1 MEEKLRDA
9 IKEKRPKL
17 SEKSVKTYVSV
28 LKKIMEDLSFELDDL
43 KSRANDVMEYLK
55 DMPPNKRKTRLSA
68 LVVVTGEEIY
78 SKKMGEDIKEFND
91 EVAKQEKSEGE
102 KEAWMSKDEIMD
114 IWARLKKR
122 ASALYRKKDDMTMK
136 DLQDIQNFVL
146 LSLFVLIPPRRALD
160 YTEMK
165 IRDVDKEKDNFIKGK
180 HMIFNVY
187 KTSKSKGQDKVEIPK
202 ELKSILTKWIKLNPN
217 EYLLFDAKGNKLTSV
232 KINQRF
238 NKIMGKPNFSVNMFR
253 HIFLTDKYSETMKE
267 MEHLEVDMKKMGS
280 SSKQAKVY
288 IKLKE

>member
-1 MEEKLRDA
+1 MEEKLRDV

-28 LKKIMEDLSFELDDL
+28 LKKIMEDLSFDDVDDL
-43 KSRANDVMEYLK
+43 KQTKKVMEHLK
-55 DMPPNKRKTRLSA
+55 EMPPNKRKTRMSA
-68 LVVVTGEEIY
+68 LVVVTGEEDY

-102 KEAWMSKDEIMD
+102 KEAWMSKDEIME

-165 IRDVDKEKDNFIKGK
+165 VRDVDKTKDNYIKGK
-180 HMIFNVY
+180 QMVFNVY
-187 KTSKSKGQDKVEIPK
+187 KTSKAKGQQTVEIPK
-202 ELKSILTKWIKLNPN
+202 ELKAILNKWVRTNPN

-253 HIFLTDKYSETMKE
+253 HIFLTDKYADTMKE
-267 MEHLEVDMKKMGS
+267 MEKMVDDMKKMGS
-280 SSKQAKVY
+280 SSKQAKTYV
-288 IKLKE
+288 KLDE

>member
-1 MEEKLRDA
+1 MEEKLRDV

-43 KSRANDVMEYLK
+43 QSKTKEVMEYLK
-55 DMPPNKRKTRLSA
+55 EMPPNKRKTRLSA
-68 LVVVTGEEIY
+68 LVVVTGEETY

-102 KEAWMSKDEIMD
+102 KEAWMSKDEIME
-114 IWARLKKR
+114 IWAKLKKR

-165 IRDVDKEKDNFIKGK
+165 VRNVDKTKDNYIKGK
-180 HMIFNVY
+180 QMVFNVY
-187 KTSKSKGQDKVEIPK
+187 KTSKAKGQQTVEIPK
-202 ELKSILTKWIKLNPN
+202 EHKAILNKWVRTNPN

-253 HIFLTDKYSETMKE
+253 HIFLTDKYADTMKE
-267 MEHLEVDMKKMGS
+267 MEKMEDDMQKMGS
-280 SSKQAKVY
+280 SSKQAKTYV
-288 IKLKE
+288 KLDE